1 MSDSYNLSFLGINTC
16 FWCEPKNESPTV
28 GNSWD
33 SQSNHIGLTWPKPS
47 QHLVSCLSCSGESI
61 LTWIRT
67 SWSLGELLQPFNAE
81 GLVRFPGDSC
91 FAFNNLRKREKGGK
105 GQGERTKG
113 RKKERKYRGK
123 KWKNMLIPLFHE
135 REFWCLWLWDVIHS
149 YYKDEGPYLTIGSQ
163 SLHYSHCTFNFWKEQ
178 VWY

>member
-1 MSDSYNLSFLGINTC
+1 M
-16 FWCEPKNESPTV
+16 
-28 GNSWD
+28 GNFWD

-47 QHLVSCLSCSGESI
+47 QHLVSCLSCPGKVHTYLNSNFMI
-61 LTWIRT
+61 LGG
-67 SWSLGELLQPFNAE
+67 SYFNLFNAE

-113 RKKERKYRGK
+113 RKKEKEKYRGK

-135 REFWCLWLWDVIHS
+135 REIWGLWLDVIHS
-149 YYKDEGPYLTIGSQ
+149 YYKDKGPYLTIGSQ

-178 VWY
+178 VY